1 MVTTF
6 TRHTNP
12 CVITYT
18 DLPGPRGL
26 PWLGSL
32 HQVRFPKLHAWF
44 EEQAMRYG
52 DVYRVRLGPAKLTV
66 VSDPAMIQV
75 ILKSRPGQFR
85 RVSKLD
91 KVIRAE
97 GIHGLF
103 NAEGEDWKV
112 HRRIVTR
119 GLDVKHQQRFF
130 PTMTT
135 ILARLLE
142 KMNRAATDGEPY
154 AIQDD
159 LMRFTVDVTT
169 SLAFGIDM
177 NTLEQKGG
185 AIQAHMEKIFPTI
198 FRRINAPFSLHNYFP
213 TKADKAY
220 AEAMR
225 VITGKVDEFIHAGRA
240 RLLQDP
246 GLREN
251 PANILDALLVGADE
265 EPRITNREI
274 RSNLLTLLMAGED
287 TTAHSLAWA
296 VVLLGRDPQLYKRL
310 QEEADAVLGDRPY
323 ASAYDDLG
331 GLRYTEAVIQET
343 LRLKAVAPVMLVEPL
358 SDVDVEGYRLAKGS
372 RIVLLTR
379 ASANRPSCFTSPDV
393 MRPERW
399 LDPATARCPVHRPD
413 AMFPFGGGQ
422 RLCPGKNLALLEMKL
437 VLSMLA
443 KNFNL
448 ELLTPAEEIG
458 ENMAFTMSPERFM
471 IRVRRRALL

>member
-1 MVTTF
+1 
-6 TRHTNP
+6 
-12 CVITYT
+12 VIPYA

-44 EEQAMRYG
+44 EEQALRYG
-52 DVYRVRLGPAKLTV
+52 EVYRVRLGPARLTV
-66 VSDPAMIQV
+66 VSDPVMIQA

-119 GLDVKHQQRFF
+119 GLDIRHQQRFF
-130 PTMTT
+130 PTMTN
-135 ILARLLE
+135 ILARLMD
-142 KMNRAATDGEPY
+142 KMNRAARDGEPY

-185 AIQAHMEKIFPTI
+185 TIQAHMEKIFPTI
-198 FRRINAPFSLHNYFP
+198 FRRINAPISLYKYFP
-213 TKADKAY
+213 SRADRDY
-220 AEAMR
+220 AQAMR
-225 VITGKVDEFIHAGRA
+225 VITGKVDEFIHAGRE
-240 RLLQDP
+240 RLRRDT
-246 GLREN
+246 GLREQ
-251 PANILDALLVGADE
+251 PGNILDALLVAADE
-265 EPRITNREI
+265 EPLITDREI

-372 RIVLLTR
+372 RIVRQPAFLFHFAGCN
-379 ASANRPSCFTSPDV
+379 ASRTLARSRDGQMPGAPARRDV
-393 MRPERW
+393 S
-399 LDPATARCPVHRPD
+399 L
-413 AMFPFGGGQ
+413 
-422 RLCPGKNLALLEMKL
+422 
-437 VLSMLA
+437 
-443 KNFNL
+443 
-448 ELLTPAEEIG
+448 
-458 ENMAFTMSPERFM
+458 
-471 IRVRRRALL
+471 RRRPAPLPGQEPRPARNETRPLHAGEKLQFGTPHAGRRDRREHGVYDEPGTVYDPLARKMISCEGCNVKGLEFRV